1 MPAAALVLYM
11 LSGLR
16 KGRRRFLCQ
25 LPLWFYI
32 LKKMGQTR
40 RKALLFRRWLEKQIK
55 IMEENA
61 APVEHQWELSK
72 ENAQPLKHGRD
83 ARKLNKIFA
92 EVRDPVRDAKLKE
105 EQQ

>member
-1 MPAAALVLYM
+1 
-11 LSGLR
+11 
-16 KGRRRFLCQ
+16 
-25 LPLWFYI
+25 
-32 LKKMGQTR
+32 
-40 RKALLFRRWLEKQIK
+40 
-55 IMEENA
+55 MEENA